1 MSRIIAAR
9 FTTFDAADTAR
20 KRLLANQFVQEDVAE
35 FFVNP
40 SGQHA
45 RYPSGGDAYADPQ
58 ARPAGIGAT
67 SGGALGAVVG
77 AAVAAV
83 LTFLIFHSVLV
94 VAIATLVGTYIGTL
108 IGALVLTRG
117 GKRADEPEP
126 VPNSTPHERESGVM
140 LAVHV
145 NPAMQSSAIRVLQ
158 EANAKDIE
166 IASGNWHDGRW
177 ADFDPTRMVN
187 PLDSDGAAPA
197 SAKAETR

>member
-1 MSRIIAAR
+1 MSQIIAAR

-20 KRLLANQFVQEDVAE
+20 KRLLANQFVEEDVAE

-45 RYPSGGDAYADPQ
+45 RYPIGGDAYADPQ

-83 LTFLIFHSVLV
+83 LTFLVFHSVLV
-94 VAIATLVGTYIGTL
+94 AAVATLVGLYIGTM
-108 IGALVLTRG
+108 IGALVLARG
-117 GKRADEPEP
+117 GRRADEPEA
-126 VPNSTPHERESGVM
+126 VPNSVPHERESGVM

-145 NPAMQSSAIRVLQ
+145 NSAMQPRAIRVLR
-158 EANAKDIE
+158 ESNAQDIE
-166 IASGNWHDGRW
+166 IADGKWQDGRW

-187 PLDSDGAAPA
+187 PLDSAGSAPA
-197 SAKAETR
+197 NATAATR